1 MSTFKQ
7 RLRKLLSNSFICND
21 ESSTNNADKS
31 FHETLNLTKKY
42 LRKNLKKNNSSLNLY
57 NNNIN
62 NNNNNNNNDDV
73 IFLNSN
79 RQFYPSLFTIKNL
92 KKQKIG
98 KINTLMRSISLKDI
112 HNHIENNNL
121 NLSRSYSSL
130 DLSFNNDN
138 NNFKKK
144 LENLKKNF
152 GLDNTNN
159 NKLNINRPIRN
170 LKLQLYNININ
181 DIINMSP
188 RVNRLQ
194 KFNQLKK
201 YNFKNIN
208 NKKIK
213 YKYINYPKSH
223 KFNSQ
228 FNNNNNNVNKF
239 NL

>member
-21 ESSTNNADKS
+21 EESSNNADKS
-31 FHETLNLTKKY
+31 FHETINLTKKY
-42 LRKNLKKNNSSLNLY
+42 LRKNLKKNNSTLNLY
-57 NNNIN
+57 NNYIN
-62 NNNNNNNNDDV
+62 NNNNNNN
-73 IFLNSN
+73 IIILNPS
-79 RQFYPSLFTIKNL
+79 RQFYPSLFTIKNF
-92 KKQKIG
+92 KKEKIG

-112 HNHIENNNL
+112 HNHIENNNNL

-188 RVNRLQ
+188 RVNRIQ

-201 YNFKNIN
+201 NNFRNSNI
-208 NKKIK
+208 KKIK

-228 FNNNNNNVNKF
+228 FNNNNNNINKF

>member
-1 MSTFKQ
+1 MLEKIIAKLENKYIAILGFGREGKSTYTFI
-7 RLRKLLSNSFICND
+7 RKHMGNIPLTIVDKKDYSED
-21 ESSTNNADKS
+21 ELVKDDT
-31 FHETLNLTKKY
+31 NLTFVYGDTY
-42 LRKNLKKNNSSLNLY
+42 LDNLNQYDLIMKT
-57 NNNIN
+57 
-62 NNNNNNNNDDV
+62 
-73 IFLNSN
+73 
-79 RQFYPSLFTIKNL
+79 P
-92 KKQKIG
+92 G
-98 KINTLMRSISLKDI
+98 ISLKDI

>member
-21 ESSTNNADKS
+21 EESSNNADKS
-31 FHETLNLTKKY
+31 FHETINLTKKY
-42 LRKNLKKNNSSLNLY
+42 LRKNLKKNNSTLNLY
-57 NNNIN
+57 NNYIN
-62 NNNNNNNNDDV
+62 NNNNNNN
-73 IFLNSN
+73 IIILNPS
-79 RQFYPSLFTIKNL
+79 RQFYPSLFTIKNF
-92 KKQKIG
+92 KKEKIG

-188 RVNRLQ
+188 RVNRIQ

-201 YNFKNIN
+201 NNFRNSNI
-208 NKKIK
+208 KKIK

-228 FNNNNNNVNKF
+228 FNNNNNNNVNKF

>member
-21 ESSTNNADKS
+21 EESSNNADKS
-31 FHETLNLTKKY
+31 FHETINLTKKY
-42 LRKNLKKNNSSLNLY
+42 LRKNLKKNNSTLNLY
-57 NNNIN
+57 NNYIN
-62 NNNNNNNNDDV
+62 NNNNNNN
-73 IFLNSN
+73 IIILNPS
-79 RQFYPSLFTIKNL
+79 RQFYPSLFTIKNF
-92 KKQKIG
+92 KKEKIG

-188 RVNRLQ
+188 RVSRIQ

-201 YNFKNIN
+201 NNFRNSNI
-208 NKKIK
+208 KKIK

-228 FNNNNNNVNKF
+228 FNNNNNNINKF

>member
-21 ESSTNNADKS
+21 EESSNNADKS
-31 FHETLNLTKKY
+31 FHETINLTKKY
-42 LRKNLKKNNSSLNLY
+42 LRKNLKKNNSTLNLY
-57 NNNIN
+57 NNYIN
-62 NNNNNNNNDDV
+62 NNNNNNN
-73 IFLNSN
+73 IIILNPS
-79 RQFYPSLFTIKNL
+79 RQFYPSLFTIKNF
-92 KKQKIG
+92 KKEKIG

-181 DIINMSP
+181 DIINMSQ
-188 RVNRLQ
+188 RVNRIQ

-201 YNFKNIN
+201 NNFRNSNI
-208 NKKIK
+208 KKIK

-228 FNNNNNNVNKF
+228 FNNNNNNINKF

>member
-21 ESSTNNADKS
+21 EESSNNADKS
-31 FHETLNLTKKY
+31 FHETINLTKKY
-42 LRKNLKKNNSSLNLY
+42 LRKNLKKNNSTLNLY
-57 NNNIN
+57 NNYIN
-62 NNNNNNNNDDV
+62 NNNNNNN
-73 IFLNSN
+73 IIILNPS
-79 RQFYPSLFTIKNL
+79 RQFYPSLFTIKNF
-92 KKQKIG
+92 KKEKIG

-152 GLDNTNN
+152 GLDNTIN

-188 RVNRLQ
+188 RVNRIQ

-201 YNFKNIN
+201 NNFRNSNI
-208 NKKIK
+208 KKIK

-228 FNNNNNNVNKF
+228 FNNNNNNINKF

>member
-7 RLRKLLSNSFICND
+7 KLRKLLSNSFICND
-21 ESSTNNADKS
+21 EYSSNNADI
-31 FHETLNLTKKY
+31 NITKKY
-42 LRKNLKKNNSSLNLY
+42 LRKNLKKNNSTLNLY
-57 NNNIN
+57 NNYIN
-62 NNNNNNNNDDV
+62 NNNNNNN
-73 IFLNSN
+73 IIILNPS
-79 RQFYPSLFTIKNL
+79 RQFYPSLFTIKNF
-92 KKQKIG
+92 KKEKIG

-188 RVNRLQ
+188 RVNRIQ

-201 YNFKNIN
+201 NNFRNSNI
-208 NKKIK
+208 KKIK

-228 FNNNNNNVNKF
+228 FNNNNNNINKF

>member
-21 ESSTNNADKS
+21 EESSNNADKS
-31 FHETLNLTKKY
+31 FHETINLTKKY
-42 LRKNLKKNNSSLNLY
+42 LRKNLKKNNSTLNLY
-57 NNNIN
+57 NNYIN
-62 NNNNNNNNDDV
+62 NNNNNN
-73 IFLNSN
+73 IIILNPS

-92 KKQKIG
+92 KKEKIG

-188 RVNRLQ
+188 RVNRIQ

-201 YNFKNIN
+201 NNFRNSNI
-208 NKKIK
+208 KKIK

-228 FNNNNNNVNKF
+228 FNNNNNDINKF

>member
-7 RLRKLLSNSFICND
+7 KLRKLLSNSFICND
-21 ESSTNNADKS
+21 EYSSNNADKS
-31 FHETLNLTKKY
+31 FHETINLTKRY
-42 LRKNLKKNNSSLNLY
+42 LHKTLKKNNSSLNLY
-57 NNNIN
+57 NNYIN
-62 NNNNNNNNDDV
+62 NNNNNNNNV
-73 IFLNSN
+73 IILNSN
-79 RQFYPSLFTIKNL
+79 RQIYPSLFTIKNL
-92 KKQKIG
+92 KKEKIG

-121 NLSRSYSSL
+121 NLCRSYSSL
-130 DLSFNNDN
+130 DLSFNNNDN

-188 RVNRLQ
+188 RMNRII

-201 YNFKNIN
+201 YNIKNIN
-208 NKKIK
+208 NKRIK

-223 KFNSQ
+223 KFNSHL
-228 FNNNNNNVNKF
+228 NNNNINKF
-239 NL
+239 NI